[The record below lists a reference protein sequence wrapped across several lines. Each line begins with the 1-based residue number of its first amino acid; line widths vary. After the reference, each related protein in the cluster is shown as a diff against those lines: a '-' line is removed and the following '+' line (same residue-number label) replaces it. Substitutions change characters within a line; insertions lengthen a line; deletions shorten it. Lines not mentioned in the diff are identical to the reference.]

1 MSILWHW
8 TSDVWL
14 WVLAKLN
21 LGPVVVEMTRE
32 SGIWMSVLWHWTS
45 DVWLWVLA
53 KLKLSPVIV
62 EMAGES

>member
-1 MSILWHW
+1 
-8 TSDVWL
+8 L
-14 WVLAKLN
+14 WVLLKTKLN
-21 LGPVVVEMTRE
+21 LGPIIVEVAGE
-32 SGIWMSVLWHWTS
+32 GAVWVSILWHWTS